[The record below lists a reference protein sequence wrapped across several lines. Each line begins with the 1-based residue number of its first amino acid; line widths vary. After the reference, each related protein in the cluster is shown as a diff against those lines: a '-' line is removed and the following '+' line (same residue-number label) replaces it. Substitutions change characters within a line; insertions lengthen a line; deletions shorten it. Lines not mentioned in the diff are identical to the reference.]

1 MEQDEE
7 GAKSSIQSNNNKN
20 INENKTKNKKG
31 RMEPSGNYDVK
42 ETKQAE
48 LEKVRTIA
56 WMYCFIVALFA

>member
-56 WMYCFIVALFA
+56 